1 MRDLLDKVDLWA
13 YLGDGDLDYINGC
26 AKPQPKVG
34 LHHSLGLS
42 PEPYN
47 GPNSKLGSRLTLP
60 LIECDSLIQ
69 VPALPSLQ

>member
-13 YLGDGDLDYINGC
+13 YLGDGGLDYINGC
-26 AKPQPKVG
+26 AKTQTKGG
-34 LHHSLGLS
+34 LYHSLGLG

-47 GPNSKLGSRLTLP
+47 GPKSKLCSRLTLP
-60 LIECDSLIQ
+60 LIECDLLIQ